1 MEIDAKPCAKDKL
14 ANASWYYY
22 NVKKKKIQEARKNKP
37 KRVNKTDDP
46 EYFKKYYHAHK
57 KTTRKVGRPRKYNT
71 PEEIEEKK
79 RKKREYDRAYNKSR
93 RPRKRIIKRA

>member
-1 MEIDAKPCAKDKL
+1 MEIDTKPSTKDKL
-14 ANASWYYY
+14 AYAKWHYY
-22 NVKKKKIQEARKNKP
+22 NVRKKKIQEARKNKP

-71 PEEIEEKK
+71 AEEIAEKK
-79 RKKREYDRAYNKSR
+79 RKKREYDREYRKRR
-93 RPRKRIIKRA
+93 RPRRRIIKCT